1 MTKAEGKAGF
11 HEEDNCASR
20 ILDKAAKNGK
30 LANGQPHQSPK
41 QPQLRCHGKV
51 QQAMQWALDKTGIP
65 LTVIWKPNPNCDRH
79 GEIEVSSGTL
89 FLYDVDPQQAWETFQ
104 HELLE
109 WKFKRASRVYRV
121 TVNALIEALEK
132 IVYQNKEQ
140 FLDCIPHILKTVEE
154 VKASLK

>member
-1 MTKAEGKAGF
+1 MVEGRV
-11 HEEDNCASR
+11 ASR
-20 ILDKAAKNGK
+20 KRSTPLNACTRQKSGLKNGK
-30 LANGQPHQSPK
+30 SAEKWPAQPPK
-41 QPQLRCHGKV
+41 LQYHGKV

-79 GEIEVSSGTL
+79 GEIEVSSGIL

-154 VKASLK
+154 AKASLK